1 MINIYMSFHSSKPL
15 PPAINFNKSTISMN
29 KPVNLITLLVLA
41 CSFLG
46 APALAADYLT
56 VTEDKA
62 TIKTGPGKNHP
73 VSMELFQGYPLKVIS
88 KEGDWYKVSDFEQ
101 DTGWIHQ
108 GLVKKCDTVIVI
120 SNKSVNMRTEPSTN
134 APVIADVERGVVL
147 TKIGSK
153 DKWTQV
159 RHSGGSIGW
168 IFTPLLWP

>member
-1 MINIYMSFHSSKPL
+1 MINTGQNGHSPKPL
-15 PPAINFNKSTISMN
+15 AITTNFTKTTISMN
-29 KPVNLITLLVLA
+29 KFGNLMATLSLV
-41 CSFLG
+41 CSLFCS
-46 APALAADYLT
+46 AALAADYLT

-88 KEGDWYKVSDFEQ
+88 KEGEWYKVSDFEQ

-120 SNKSVNMRTEPSTN
+120 SEKSVNMRTEPSTN

-153 DKWTQV
+153 EKWTQV
-159 RHSGGSIGW
+159 RHSGGSTGW
-168 IFTPLLWP
+168 IFTSLLWP